1 MSRKRLTTAGIVL
14 VALLLLAAG
23 GIAGATYVE
32 QDDAFCA
39 SCHTEPE
46 STYVARAGATR
57 TQPPGADLASFHA
70 VVTKPVHCI
79 DCHGGEGALG
89 RGQALALALLDAAKF
104 ATNRFQQPAM
114 PMSPLPDSACTKC
127 HADSVTREGFEN
139 HFHNKLYDEEAPEIL
154 CVRCHM
160 AHKPGEERESYVT
173 RPVAFEQC
181 NFCHQ
186 QMGKGPRDLK

>member
-1 MSRKRLTTAGIVL
+1 MTRRRLTAAGVVL

-23 GIAGATYVE
+23 GIAAATYVE

-46 STYVARAGATR
+46 STYVAHAVETL
-57 TQPPGADLASFHA
+57 TMPPGADLASFHA
-70 VVTKPVHCI
+70 VATEPVRCI

-89 RGQALALALLDAAKF
+89 RGRALALAAWDAAKF
-104 ATNRFQQPAM
+104 ATNRFHQPAM

-127 HADSVTREGFEN
+127 HADSVVRKGFEN
-139 HFHNKLYDEEAPEIL
+139 HFHNKLSDEKAPEIL
-154 CVRCHM
+154 CVRCHT

-173 RPVAFEQC
+173 RSVAFEQC

-186 QMGKGPRDLK
+186 QMGKGPHDLK